1 MLTRCAIAFLWLG
14 LAELGAQFVA
24 PGGGGS
30 AGPTNQTF
38 SYYKASSVTCG
49 STTLLDTATIPANTL
64 AVGDIITI
72 EVLSYTTGSVNGGG
86 NAFIQVAFGSAGLF
100 PKSSS
105 GFNGAYYGFGNSVPV
120 WMAER
125 LIVTGAGTFYGSG
138 SISNGS
144 GFTSLF
150 PDNTNA
156 SAQDMHLPAD
166 ALTGAIAISHSL
178 YNCGGGGTV
187 QTYWKIRVNR

>member
-24 PGGGGS
+24 PGGGGWAS
-30 AGPTNQTF
+30 PTNQTF

-105 GFNGAYYGFGNSVPV
+105 GFNGAYYGLGIAFGVDGG
-120 WMAER
+120 AADRHGRGHLLR
-125 LIVTGAGTFYGSG
+125 LRLDLEWQWVHVLVSG
-138 SISNGS
+138 
-144 GFTSLF
+144 
-150 PDNTNA
+150 
-156 SAQDMHLPAD
+156 
-166 ALTGAIAISHSL
+166 
-178 YNCGGGGTV
+178 
-187 QTYWKIRVNR
+187 